1 METPTTDYSKLSTR
15 ELYELTAKAEGYE
28 SVPVD
33 IDTFLNDPYYLG
45 QTYDNGKAV
54 YEYWREAL
62 HRIYPNPLYSP
73 YEEVCLSGDT
83 TVDLLDG
90 RSLTMAEICEM
101 GPDAVFWVLAFN
113 VNTRQWEP
121 CKAGAPKM
129 TGIKP
134 VYKITLDNGKAFKAT
149 GNHKVLGKDN
159 RWHRADSLKVGQ
171 SLMPYNLTYDDAG
184 YAYAWDHSSQTS
196 VKRARLV
203 QQWKNKIPTGWH
215 THHKNQIR
223 QDDRPANI
231 IALHRDTHIE
241 LHGRMFHKNKEDP
254 ITGRVIRSQLSDAQ
268 ARARKNDP
276 AHYTAINYNHRIV
289 SIEILPPEPVYNFTV
304 DRLHNYT
311 LSCGVISSNCVTGCI
326 GAGKAVTVDTRVLT
340 ESGYKRAA
348 DITISDRLLG
358 TDGEFH
364 RLDGIFPQGK
374 KHCWKFYFNDR
385 SSVTTSDGHIWTV
398 ATHGPR
404 SPLHKWQ
411 DTTTADIVAEK
422 IKGRWLPGGKR
433 GKLFIPVLK
442 SPAAYPEKS
451 LPFDPYMFGLLLADG
466 SLTNFSISL
475 PEKDIYEKFSNRL
488 AAIGGTLTGPFASG
502 YDYRIKGVL
511 HLIAYLRDRKLGVRD
526 EKRYI
531 PEDYLLASPKQRL
544 ELLQGLFDGDGY
556 VGSSYYEIT
565 SVSSQLAEDVV
576 FLIESLGGRAT
587 RCPKRTGKYRLP
599 DGTIKE
605 CQEFYK
611 ISFTMPSDLPPFSS
625 EKHKSRRENYK
636 QQNEPY
642 KKIMSWEDA
651 GEHECV
657 CFSVDSPDHLFAV
670 EDFTFTHNTSF
681 AIMGAMYDL
690 YHVCLLREPQRKYK
704 LLRTTRILF
713 SLVTATKDLA
723 SAVMANQMLDV
734 IAASPFFTSRFMP
747 KKGEKLDE
755 DMFPHHVGV
764 GFGSRGGHNLGK
776 AVIGAIIDEAN
787 FQEAVANQAVKNY
800 ETITRR
806 MSSRFKLKNGSLPC
820 RRWLV
825 SSRNSDS
832 SFLES
837 HIEAVKDNPKVLVL
851 APAIWDVQK
860 EKGIY
865 SGKTFPVFIGTNTQ
879 QPMICTT
886 EKEVEDHAG
895 YIIEVPDIYRE
906 EFEENLPGALMD
918 LAGVANRSSMSLIYN
933 VEKWVDCQCL
943 DNAIAKDEIILS
955 IDGADKIMDYMVR
968 ELPKYN
974 YYVHLDG
981 ALKGDRFGFAMSAI
995 EKQMTVSGR
1004 NLLTGEQTLRL
1015 SPSLITPI
1023 VFGIKA
1029 RPGSEVPLWKVRQF
1043 LLDLRNKGV
1052 CIMQVSTD
1060 GFQSADMRQMLEKM
1074 GFNVKYVSVD
1084 TTKDPYLK
1092 FASNINHGLMKV
1104 PKSPILDFEV
1114 RYLENRDKKID
1125 HPDKVMVN
1133 GRYVKGSK
1141 DIADAVS
1148 ASQHEALLASLSLS
1162 AGTLVEQLGE
1172 TQHLSTR
1179 GRQEYVQDMI
1189 FSMVQGNPD
1198 KHIAGGMY

>member
-1 METPTTDYSKLSTR
+1 METLIDYSKLSTR

-54 YEYWREAL
+54 YSYWREAL
-62 HRIYPNPLYSP
+62 HKIYPNPLYSP
-73 YEEVCLSGDT
+73 YEEICLSGDT
-83 TVDLLDG
+83 SVDLLDG
-90 RSLTMAEICEM
+90 TRKTMAEICAM
-101 GPDAVFWVLAFN
+101 GPNAVFWVLAFN
-113 VNTRQWEP
+113 VNTKKWEP
-121 CKAGAPKM
+121 CKAGAARM

-134 VYKITLDNGKAFKAT
+134 VYKITLDNGESFKAT
-149 GNHKVLGKDN
+149 GNHKILGKDN
-159 RWHRADSLKVGQ
+159 RWHRTDTLKVGQ
-171 SLMPYNLTYDDAG
+171 SLMPYNLEYDEQG
-184 YAYAWDHSSQTS
+184 YAYVWDNAEQKS
-196 VKRARLV
+196 VKRARIV
-203 QQWKNKIPTGWH
+203 QRWKNGIPAGWH

-223 QDDRPANI
+223 RDDRPDNI

-241 LHGRMFHKNKEDP
+241 LHGRMLHECIADP
-254 ITGRVIRSQLSDAQ
+254 VKGPAVRSRMSEGQ
-268 ARARKNDP
+268 ARARKNNP
-276 AHYTAINYNHRIV
+276 VYYTAIKTAAGKISWALKTPEDIEKMRAGHIVWVNSPEGKANSSRILKEYNSTHLEELRLRGPGAARKKWANAPASEHERAASHMRSMNADPEFQAKAAAGNRAANLGKLLRRLNQMPGLMDVHPKKLPYPLQKVIARNFGCFVPGTESIDNELLVAKWPEIVERARNYNHHIV

-304 DRLHNYT
+304 DRLHNYP

-326 GAGKAVTVDTRVLT
+326 GAGK
-340 ESGYKRAA
+340 
-348 DITISDRLLG
+348 
-358 TDGEFH
+358 
-364 RLDGIFPQGK
+364 
-374 KHCWKFYFNDR
+374 
-385 SSVTTSDGHIWTV
+385 
-398 ATHGPR
+398 
-404 SPLHKWQ
+404 
-411 DTTTADIVAEK
+411 
-422 IKGRWLPGGKR
+422 
-433 GKLFIPVLK
+433 
-442 SPAAYPEKS
+442 
-451 LPFDPYMFGLLLADG
+451 
-466 SLTNFSISL
+466 
-475 PEKDIYEKFSNRL
+475 
-488 AAIGGTLTGPFASG
+488 
-502 YDYRIKGVL
+502 
-511 HLIAYLRDRKLGVRD
+511 
-526 EKRYI
+526 
-531 PEDYLLASPKQRL
+531 
-544 ELLQGLFDGDGY
+544 
-556 VGSSYYEIT
+556 
-565 SVSSQLAEDVV
+565 
-576 FLIESLGGRAT
+576 
-587 RCPKRTGKYRLP
+587 
-599 DGTIKE
+599 
-605 CQEFYK
+605 
-611 ISFTMPSDLPPFSS
+611 
-625 EKHKSRRENYK
+625 
-636 QQNEPY
+636 
-642 KKIMSWEDA
+642 
-651 GEHECV
+651 
-657 CFSVDSPDHLFAV
+657 
-670 EDFTFTHNTSF
+670 TSF

-895 YIIEVPDIYRE
+895 YIIEVPDVYRE

-933 VEKWVDCQCL
+933 VEKWVACQCL
-943 DNAIAKDEIILS
+943 DNAISKDEITLS
-955 IDGADKIMDYMVR
+955 IDGADKIMDYMAK
-968 ELPKYN
+968 ELPKHN

-1114 RYLENRDKKID
+1114 RHLENRDKKID

-1172 TQHLSTR
+1172 TQHLSMR
-1179 GRQEYVQDMI
+1179 GRQEYVQDLI
-1189 FSMVQGNPD
+1189 FGMAQGNPD
-1198 KHIAGGMY
+1198 EHIAGGMY

>member
-1 METPTTDYSKLSTR
+1 METSIDYSKLSTR

-54 YEYWREAL
+54 YSYWREAL
-62 HRIYPNPLYSP
+62 HKIYPNPLYSP
-73 YEEVCLSGDT
+73 YEEV
-83 TVDLLDG
+83 
-90 RSLTMAEICEM
+90 A
-101 GPDAVFWVLAFN
+101 
-113 VNTRQWEP
+113 
-121 CKAGAPKM
+121 
-129 TGIKP
+129 
-134 VYKITLDNGKAFKAT
+134 
-149 GNHKVLGKDN
+149 
-159 RWHRADSLKVGQ
+159 
-171 SLMPYNLTYDDAG
+171 
-184 YAYAWDHSSQTS
+184 
-196 VKRARLV
+196 
-203 QQWKNKIPTGWH
+203 
-215 THHKNQIR
+215 
-223 QDDRPANI
+223 
-231 IALHRDTHIE
+231 
-241 LHGRMFHKNKEDP
+241 
-254 ITGRVIRSQLSDAQ
+254 
-268 ARARKNDP
+268 
-276 AHYTAINYNHRIV
+276 
-289 SIEILPPEPVYNFTV
+289 
-304 DRLHNYT
+304 
-311 LSCGVISSNCVTGCI
+311 VTGCI
-326 GAGKAVTVDTRVLT
+326 GAGKALSTNEIVVCRDGKKKAKDVTLCDEV
-340 ESGYKRAA
+340 
-348 DITISDRLLG
+348 LG
-358 TDGEFH
+358 TDGGFH
-364 RLDGIFPQGK
+364 PVLGIFPQGV
-374 KHCWKFYFNDR
+374 KHTYALYVQVEGAAKDAPPVDR
-385 SSVTTSDGHIWTV
+385 IITSDEHIWT
-398 ATHGPR
+398 AYEDGRKFDILTC
-404 SPLHKWQ
+404 
-411 DTTTADIVAEK
+411 DIVSRLNE
-422 IKGRWLPGGKR
+422 GR
-433 GKLFIPVLK
+433 
-442 SPAAYPEKS
+442 
-451 LPFDPYMFGLLLADG
+451 
-466 SLTNFSISL
+466 
-475 PEKDIYEKFSNRL
+475 
-488 AAIGGTLTGPFASG
+488 TL
-502 YDYRIKGVL
+502 
-511 HLIAYLRDRKLGVRD
+511 
-526 EKRYI
+526 YI
-531 PEDYLLASPKQRL
+531 PTL
-544 ELLQGLFDGDGY
+544 E
-556 VGSSYYEIT
+556 
-565 SVSSQLAEDVV
+565 
-576 FLIESLGGRAT
+576 
-587 RCPKRTGKYRLP
+587 
-599 DGTIKE
+599 
-605 CQEFYK
+605 
-611 ISFTMPSDLPPFSS
+611 
-625 EKHKSRRENYK
+625 
-636 QQNEPY
+636 NEPRRY
-642 KKIMSWEDA
+642 FCGWADT
-651 GEHECV
+651 GDRECV
-657 CFSVDSPDHLFAV
+657 CFKVGSPDHLFAV
-670 EDFTFTHNTSF
+670 SNNTFTHNTSF
-681 AIMGAMYDL
+681 AIMGALYDL
-690 YHVCLLREPQRKYK
+690 YHVCLLREPQKKYK
-704 LLRTTRILF
+704 LLKTTRILF

-723 SAVMANQMLDV
+723 AAVMANQMLDV

-837 HIEAVKDNPKVLVL
+837 HIEAVKNNPKVLVL

-895 YIIEVPDIYRE
+895 YIIEVPDVYRE

-933 VEKWVDCQCL
+933 VEKWVACQCL
-943 DNAIAKDEIILS
+943 DNAISKDEITLS
-955 IDGADKIMDYMVR
+955 IDGVDKIMDYMAK
-968 ELPKYN
+968 ELPKHN

-1114 RYLENRDKKID
+1114 RHLENRDKKID

-1172 TQHLSTR
+1172 TQHLSIR

-1189 FSMVQGNPD
+1189 FGMVQGNPD
-1198 KHIAGGMY
+1198 EHIAGGMY

>member
-1 METPTTDYSKLSTR
+1 METSTIDYSKLSTR

-45 QTYDNGKAV
+45 QTYDNGKGV

-83 TVDLLDG
+83 SVDLLDG
-90 RSLTMAEICEM
+90 TRKTMAEICAM
-101 GPDAVFWVLAFN
+101 GLNAVFWVLAFN
-113 VNTRQWEP
+113 VNTKKWEP
-121 CKAGAPKM
+121 CKAGAARM

-134 VYKITLDNGKAFKAT
+134 VYKITLDNGESFKAT
-149 GNHKVLGKDN
+149 GNHKILGKDN
-159 RWHRADSLKVGQ
+159 RWHRTDTLKVGQ
-171 SLMPYNLTYDDAG
+171 SLMPYNLTYDDRG
-184 YAYAWDHSSQTS
+184 YAYVWDNAEQKS
-196 VKRARLV
+196 VKRARIV
-203 QQWKNKIPTGWH
+203 QQWKNGVPAGWH

-223 QDDRPANI
+223 HDDRPDNI
-231 IALHRDTHIE
+231 IVLHRDTHIE
-241 LHGRMFHKNKEDP
+241 LHGRMLHECIEDP
-254 ITGRVIRSQLSDAQ
+254 VKGPAIRSKLSEGQ
-268 ARARKNDP
+268 ARARKADP
-276 AHYTAINYNHRIV
+276 VHYSAIKATAGKISWALKTPEDIARMRKGQKEWVNSPEGKANSSRIMSEYNRAHPEELKARGKVAASKKWANASEKEHDRAARHMSAMNANPEFQAKAAAGNRAANLNKLLKRLNQMPGLSDARPKKLPYPLQKVIARNFGCFKPGTENIDNELLVKKWPEIVECARNYNHRIV

-304 DRLHNYT
+304 DRLHNYP

-326 GAGKAVTVDTRVLT
+326 GAGK
-340 ESGYKRAA
+340 
-348 DITISDRLLG
+348 
-358 TDGEFH
+358 
-364 RLDGIFPQGK
+364 
-374 KHCWKFYFNDR
+374 
-385 SSVTTSDGHIWTV
+385 
-398 ATHGPR
+398 
-404 SPLHKWQ
+404 
-411 DTTTADIVAEK
+411 
-422 IKGRWLPGGKR
+422 
-433 GKLFIPVLK
+433 
-442 SPAAYPEKS
+442 
-451 LPFDPYMFGLLLADG
+451 
-466 SLTNFSISL
+466 
-475 PEKDIYEKFSNRL
+475 
-488 AAIGGTLTGPFASG
+488 
-502 YDYRIKGVL
+502 
-511 HLIAYLRDRKLGVRD
+511 
-526 EKRYI
+526 
-531 PEDYLLASPKQRL
+531 
-544 ELLQGLFDGDGY
+544 
-556 VGSSYYEIT
+556 
-565 SVSSQLAEDVV
+565 
-576 FLIESLGGRAT
+576 
-587 RCPKRTGKYRLP
+587 
-599 DGTIKE
+599 
-605 CQEFYK
+605 
-611 ISFTMPSDLPPFSS
+611 
-625 EKHKSRRENYK
+625 
-636 QQNEPY
+636 
-642 KKIMSWEDA
+642 
-651 GEHECV
+651 
-657 CFSVDSPDHLFAV
+657 
-670 EDFTFTHNTSF
+670 TSF
-681 AIMGAMYDL
+681 AIMGVMYDL

-837 HIEAVKDNPKVLVL
+837 HIEAVKNNPKVFVL

-886 EKEVEDHAG
+886 EKEVEEHAG
-895 YIIEVPDIYRE
+895 YIIDVPEEYRD

-933 VEKWVDCQCL
+933 VEKWVKVQCL
-943 DNAIAKDEIILS
+943 DNAISKDEITLS
-955 IDGADKIMDYMVR
+955 IDGTDKIMDFMVKD
-968 ELPKYN
+968 LPKYN

-1004 NLLTGEQTLRL
+1004 NLVTGEQTLRL

-1023 VFGIKA
+1023 AFGIKA

-1052 CIMQVSTD
+1052 CIMQVSSD

-1114 RYLENRDKKID
+1114 RHLENRDKKID

-1172 TQHLSTR
+1172 TQHLSMR

-1189 FSMVQGNPD
+1189 FGMVQNTD
-1198 KHIAGGMY
+1198 EHIAGGMY

>member
-1 METPTTDYSKLSTR
+1 METLIDYSKLSTR

-54 YEYWREAL
+54 YSYWREAL
-62 HRIYPNPLYSP
+62 HKIYPNPLYSP
-73 YEEVCLSGDT
+73 YEEICLSGDT
-83 TVDLLDG
+83 SVDLLDG
-90 RSLTMAEICEM
+90 TSLTMAEICEKYK
-101 GPDAVFWVLAFN
+101 GRKFWVLAFN
-113 VNTRQWEP
+113 TRTKEWEP
-121 CKAGAPKM
+121 CEAYAPKI
-129 TGIKP
+129 TGHKP
-134 VYKITLDNGKAFKAT
+134 VYKVTLDNGQWFKAT
-149 GNHKVLGKDN
+149 AEHPILGKDN
-159 RWHRADSLKVGQ
+159 RWYRTSELKIGQ
-171 SLMPYNLTYDDAG
+171 SLMPYNITYDDMG
-184 YAYAWDHSSQTS
+184 YAYVWCNRKQRR

-203 QQWKNKIPTGWH
+203 QHWKNPIPKGYH
-215 THHKNQIR
+215 THHKDQVRANDVPSNIMALSVEDHFRIHNRLLGEAFGSPEEAAHIKTKMKVSRLAYR
-223 QDDRPANI
+223 QAHPQEVHDACARGGKASWAAKSPEAIVKMREGQRKWVNSPEGKANSSRI
-231 IALHRDTHIE
+231 LQQW
-241 LHGRMFHKNKEDP
+241 NKEHMVELKA
-254 ITGRVIRSQLSDAQ
+254 TGPARGKKAAVTRWKNASEAEHAKASRRLSALNASPEFQAKAAARQREVKKDKLLRRLNQMEGLSNMKPKDLPYPLQKVISRNFGCFRPGTENIDRVVLDSKWHEIVEQ
-268 ARARKNDP
+268 AR
-276 AHYTAINYNHRIV
+276 NYNHRIV
-289 SIEILPPEPVYNFTV
+289 KIELLPAETVYNFTV
-304 DRLHNYT
+304 DRLHNFT
-311 LSCGVISSNCVTGCI
+311 LSCGAVSHNCVTGCI
-326 GAGKAVTVDTRVLT
+326 GAGK
-340 ESGYKRAA
+340 
-348 DITISDRLLG
+348 
-358 TDGEFH
+358 
-364 RLDGIFPQGK
+364 
-374 KHCWKFYFNDR
+374 
-385 SSVTTSDGHIWTV
+385 
-398 ATHGPR
+398 
-404 SPLHKWQ
+404 
-411 DTTTADIVAEK
+411 
-422 IKGRWLPGGKR
+422 
-433 GKLFIPVLK
+433 
-442 SPAAYPEKS
+442 
-451 LPFDPYMFGLLLADG
+451 
-466 SLTNFSISL
+466 
-475 PEKDIYEKFSNRL
+475 
-488 AAIGGTLTGPFASG
+488 
-502 YDYRIKGVL
+502 
-511 HLIAYLRDRKLGVRD
+511 
-526 EKRYI
+526 
-531 PEDYLLASPKQRL
+531 
-544 ELLQGLFDGDGY
+544 
-556 VGSSYYEIT
+556 
-565 SVSSQLAEDVV
+565 
-576 FLIESLGGRAT
+576 
-587 RCPKRTGKYRLP
+587 
-599 DGTIKE
+599 
-605 CQEFYK
+605 
-611 ISFTMPSDLPPFSS
+611 
-625 EKHKSRRENYK
+625 
-636 QQNEPY
+636 
-642 KKIMSWEDA
+642 
-651 GEHECV
+651 
-657 CFSVDSPDHLFAV
+657 
-670 EDFTFTHNTSF
+670 TSF

-837 HIEAVKDNPKVLVL
+837 HIEAVKNNPKVLVL

-895 YIIEVPDIYRE
+895 YIIEVPDVYRE
-906 EFEENLPGALMD
+906 EFEENLPGSLMD

-933 VEKWVDCQCL
+933 VEKWVACQCL
-943 DNAIAKDEIILS
+943 DNAISKDEITLS
-955 IDGADKIMDYMVR
+955 IDGVDKIMDYMAK
-968 ELPKYN
+968 ELPKHN

-1023 VFGIKA
+1023 AFGIKA

-1114 RYLENRDKKID
+1114 RHLENRDKKID

-1172 TQHLSTR
+1172 TQHLSMR

-1189 FSMVQGNPD
+1189 FGMVQGNPD
-1198 KHIAGGMY
+1198 EHIAGGMY

>member
-1 METPTTDYSKLSTR
+1 MDDTQKTDYSKLSTR
-15 ELYELTAKAEGYE
+15 DLYELTAKAEGYE

-45 QTYDNGKAV
+45 QIYDEGKGV
-54 YEYWREAL
+54 YPYWREAL
-62 HRIYPNPLYSP
+62 HKIYPNPLYSP
-73 YEEVCLSGDT
+73 YEEVCLSVDT
-83 TVDLLDG
+83 EVTLAG
-90 RSLTMAEICEM
+90 GQATTMGEIYRKYRGKEFE
-101 GPDAVFWVLAFN
+101 VFAY
-113 VNTRQWEP
+113 NTFTKVWEP
-121 CKAGAPKM
+121 AAAHSPAV
-129 TGIKP
+129 TGFKP
-134 VYKITLDNGKAFKAT
+134 VYKIVLDNGKWVKAT
-149 GNHKVLGKDN
+149 AEHPFLGATGEW
-159 RWHRADSLKVGQ
+159 RRTDSLAVGEA
-171 SLMPYNLTYDDAG
+171 LMGTLYD
-184 YAYAWDHSSQTS
+184 
-196 VKRARLV
+196 
-203 QQWKNKIPTGWH
+203 
-215 THHKNQIR
+215 
-223 QDDRPANI
+223 
-231 IALHRDTHIE
+231 E
-241 LHGRMFHKNKEDP
+241 
-254 ITGRVIRSQLSDAQ
+254 
-268 ARARKNDP
+268 
-276 AHYTAINYNHRIV
+276 AIKTIV
-289 SIEILPPEPVYNFTV
+289 SIELLPAETVYNFTV
-304 DRLHNYT
+304 DRLHNFPLT
-311 LSCGVISSNCVTGCI
+311 CGVVSHNCVTGCI
-326 GAGKAVTVDTRVLT
+326 GAGKAVTADTKVLT

-348 DITISDRLLG
+348 DITMSDRLLG
-358 TDGEFH
+358 TDGAFH
-364 RLDGIFPQGK
+364 RLNGIFPQGK

-385 SSVTTSDGHIWTV
+385 SSVTTSDDHIWTV
-398 ATHGPR
+398 STHGPR
-404 SPLHKWQ
+404 SPSHKWQ
-411 DTTTADIVAEK
+411 DTTTADIVVEK

-442 SPAAYPEKS
+442 SPAAYPEKP

-466 SLTNFSISL
+466 VLTNFSIAL
-475 PEKDIYEKFSNRL
+475 PEKDIYEKFAGRL

-511 HLIAYLRDRKLGVRD
+511 HLIAYLRERRLDVRD

-544 ELLQGLFDGDGY
+544 ELLRGLFDGDGY

-565 SVSSQLAEDVV
+565 SVSPQLTDGIV

-599 DGTIKE
+599 DGTIRE

-611 ISFTMPSDLPPFSS
+611 ISFTMPSDLPPYSS

-642 KKIMSWEDA
+642 KKIMLWEDA

-657 CFSVDSPDHLFAV
+657 CFSVNSPDHLFAV

-681 AIMGAMYDL
+681 AIMGALYDL
-690 YHVCLLREPQRKYK
+690 YHVTLLREPQKKYK
-704 LLRTTRILF
+704 LLRTTRIIF

-734 IAASPFFTSRFMP
+734 IAASPYFTSKFMP

-755 DMFPHHVGV
+755 DMFPYHVGV

-787 FQEAVANQAVKNY
+787 FQEAVADQAVKNY

-806 MSSRFKLKNGSLPC
+806 MESRFMLKNGSLPC

-837 HIEAVKDNPKVLVL
+837 HIEAVKNNPKVLVL
-851 APAIWDVQK
+851 APAIWDVQGA
-860 EKGIY
+860 KGIY
-865 SGKTFPVFIGTNTQ
+865 CGKTFPVFIGTNTE
-879 QPMICTT
+879 QPMVCTS
-886 EKEVEDHAG
+886 EEEVEAHAG
-895 YIIEVPDIYRE
+895 YIIDVPVEYRSS
-906 EFEENLPGALMD
+906 FEENLPGALMD

-933 VEKWVDCQCL
+933 VEKWIACQCL
-943 DNAIAKDEIILS
+943 DNAISKDEITLS
-955 IDGADKIMDYMVR
+955 LDGADKIMDFVD
-968 ELPKYN
+968 LKKIPKYN

-981 ALKGDRFGFAMSAI
+981 ALKGDRFGFGMSAI

-1023 VFGIKA
+1023 AFGIKA

-1104 PKSPILDFEV
+1104 PKSTILDFEV
-1114 RYLENRDKKID
+1114 RNLENRDKKID

-1148 ASQHEALLASLSLS
+1148 ASQHEALLTSLSLS
-1162 AGTLVEQLGE
+1162 AGTLVEQLDE
-1172 TQHLSTR
+1172 TQHLSMR

-1189 FSMVQGNPD
+1189 FGMVQGNPD
-1198 KHIAGGMY
+1198 EHIAGGMY

>member
-1 METPTTDYSKLSTR
+1 METSTTDYSKLSTR

-45 QTYDNGKAV
+45 QTYDNGKGV

-73 YEEVCLSGDT
+73 YEEICLSGDT
-83 TVDLLDG
+83 SVDLLDG
-90 RSLTMAEICEM
+90 TRKTMAEICAM
-101 GPDAVFWVLAFN
+101 GPNAVFWVLAFN

-134 VYKITLDNGKAFKAT
+134 VYKITLDNGKSFKAT
-149 GNHKVLGKDN
+149 GNHKILGKDN
-159 RWHRADSLKVGQ
+159 RWYRADALKTGQ
-171 SLMPYNLTYDDAG
+171 SLMPYNLTYNDDG
-184 YAYAWDHSSQTS
+184 YAYIWDHATQKN

-203 QQWKNKIPTGWH
+203 QQWKNGIPAGWQ

-223 QDDRPANI
+223 HDDRPSNI

-241 LHGRMFHKNKEDP
+241 LHGKMFHKSVLDP
-254 ITGRVIRSQLSDAQ
+254 IKGPAV
-268 ARARKNDP
+268 RARLSEAQERARESDP
-276 AHYTAINYNHRIV
+276 GHYTAIKAAAGRRSWALKTSEDIEKIRKGQKEWVNSPEGKANSSRIMSEYNRTHPEELKARGKVAASKKWANASEKEHDRAACHMSAMNANPEFQAKAAAGNRAANLNKLLKRLNQIPGLQDIHPKKLPYPLQKVIARNFGCFKPGTENIDNELLVKKWSEIVERALNYNHRIV

-304 DRLHNYT
+304 DRLHNYP

-326 GAGKAVTVDTRVLT
+326 GAGK
-340 ESGYKRAA
+340 
-348 DITISDRLLG
+348 
-358 TDGEFH
+358 
-364 RLDGIFPQGK
+364 
-374 KHCWKFYFNDR
+374 
-385 SSVTTSDGHIWTV
+385 
-398 ATHGPR
+398 
-404 SPLHKWQ
+404 
-411 DTTTADIVAEK
+411 
-422 IKGRWLPGGKR
+422 
-433 GKLFIPVLK
+433 
-442 SPAAYPEKS
+442 
-451 LPFDPYMFGLLLADG
+451 
-466 SLTNFSISL
+466 
-475 PEKDIYEKFSNRL
+475 
-488 AAIGGTLTGPFASG
+488 
-502 YDYRIKGVL
+502 
-511 HLIAYLRDRKLGVRD
+511 
-526 EKRYI
+526 
-531 PEDYLLASPKQRL
+531 
-544 ELLQGLFDGDGY
+544 
-556 VGSSYYEIT
+556 
-565 SVSSQLAEDVV
+565 
-576 FLIESLGGRAT
+576 
-587 RCPKRTGKYRLP
+587 
-599 DGTIKE
+599 
-605 CQEFYK
+605 
-611 ISFTMPSDLPPFSS
+611 
-625 EKHKSRRENYK
+625 
-636 QQNEPY
+636 
-642 KKIMSWEDA
+642 
-651 GEHECV
+651 
-657 CFSVDSPDHLFAV
+657 
-670 EDFTFTHNTSF
+670 TSF

-837 HIEAVKDNPKVLVL
+837 HIEAVKNNPKVLVL

-886 EKEVEDHAG
+886 EKEVEEHAG
-895 YIIEVPDIYRE
+895 YIIEVPDVYRE

-933 VEKWVDCQCL
+933 VEKWVNVQCL
-943 DNAIAKDEIILS
+943 DNAISKDEISLS
-955 IDGADKIMDYMVR
+955 IDGTDKIMDFVTK
-968 ELPKYN
+968 EIPKYN

-981 ALKGDRFGFAMSAI
+981 AVKGDRFGFAMSAI

-1004 NLLTGEQTLRL
+1004 NLVTGEQTLRL

-1023 VFGIKA
+1023 AFGIKA

-1043 LLDLRNKGV
+1043 LLELRNKGI

-1060 GFQSADMRQMLEKM
+1060 GFQSVDMRQMLDKM

-1114 RYLENRDKKID
+1114 RHLENRDKKID

-1141 DIADAVS
+1141 DIADAVA

-1162 AGTLVEQLGE
+1162 AGTIVDQLGE
-1172 TQHLSTR
+1172 TQHLSMR
-1179 GRQEYVQDMI
+1179 GRQEYVQDLI
-1189 FSMVQGNPD
+1189 FGMAQGDPD
-1198 KHIAGGMY
+1198 KHIAGGLY

>member
-1 METPTTDYSKLSTR
+1 METSIDYSKLSTR

-54 YEYWREAL
+54 YSYWREAL
-62 HRIYPNPLYSP
+62 HKIYPNPLYSP
-73 YEEVCLSGDT
+73 YEEICLSGDT
-83 TVDLLDG
+83 SVDLLDG
-90 RSLTMAEICEM
+90 TSLTMAEICEKYK
-101 GPDAVFWVLAFN
+101 GRKFWVLAFN
-113 VNTRQWEP
+113 TRTKEWEP
-121 CKAGAPKM
+121 CEAYAPKI
-129 TGIKP
+129 TGHKP
-134 VYKITLDNGKAFKAT
+134 VYKVTLDNGQWFKAT
-149 GNHKVLGKDN
+149 AEHPILGKDN
-159 RWHRADSLKVGQ
+159 RWYRTSELKIGQ
-171 SLMPYNLTYDDAG
+171 SLMPYNITYDDMG
-184 YAYAWDHSSQTS
+184 YAYVWCNRKQRR

-203 QQWKNKIPTGWH
+203 QHWKNPIPKGYH
-215 THHKNQIR
+215 THHKDQVRANDVPSNIMALSVEDHFRIHNRLLGEAFGSPEEAAHIKAKMKVSHLAYR
-223 QDDRPANI
+223 QAHPQEVHDACARGGKASWAAKSPEAIAKMREGQRKWVNSPEGKANSSRI
-231 IALHRDTHIE
+231 LQQW
-241 LHGRMFHKNKEDP
+241 NKEHMVELKA
-254 ITGRVIRSQLSDAQ
+254 TGPARGKKAAVTRWQNASEAEHAKASRRLSALNASPEFQAKAAARQREVKKDKLLRRLNQMEGLSNMKPKDLPYPLQKVISCNFGCFRPGTENIDRVVLDSKWHEIVEQ
-268 ARARKNDP
+268 AR
-276 AHYTAINYNHRIV
+276 NYNHRIV
-289 SIEILPPEPVYNFTV
+289 KIELLPAETVYNFTV
-304 DRLHNYT
+304 DRLHNFT
-311 LSCGVISSNCVTGCI
+311 LSCGVVSHNCVTGCI
-326 GAGKAVTVDTRVLT
+326 GAGK
-340 ESGYKRAA
+340 
-348 DITISDRLLG
+348 
-358 TDGEFH
+358 
-364 RLDGIFPQGK
+364 
-374 KHCWKFYFNDR
+374 
-385 SSVTTSDGHIWTV
+385 
-398 ATHGPR
+398 
-404 SPLHKWQ
+404 
-411 DTTTADIVAEK
+411 
-422 IKGRWLPGGKR
+422 
-433 GKLFIPVLK
+433 
-442 SPAAYPEKS
+442 
-451 LPFDPYMFGLLLADG
+451 
-466 SLTNFSISL
+466 
-475 PEKDIYEKFSNRL
+475 
-488 AAIGGTLTGPFASG
+488 
-502 YDYRIKGVL
+502 
-511 HLIAYLRDRKLGVRD
+511 
-526 EKRYI
+526 
-531 PEDYLLASPKQRL
+531 
-544 ELLQGLFDGDGY
+544 
-556 VGSSYYEIT
+556 
-565 SVSSQLAEDVV
+565 
-576 FLIESLGGRAT
+576 
-587 RCPKRTGKYRLP
+587 
-599 DGTIKE
+599 
-605 CQEFYK
+605 
-611 ISFTMPSDLPPFSS
+611 
-625 EKHKSRRENYK
+625 
-636 QQNEPY
+636 
-642 KKIMSWEDA
+642 
-651 GEHECV
+651 
-657 CFSVDSPDHLFAV
+657 
-670 EDFTFTHNTSF
+670 TSF

-825 SSRNSDS
+825 SSRDSDS

-837 HIEAVKDNPKVLVL
+837 HIEAVKNNPKVLVL

-895 YIIEVPDIYRE
+895 YIIEVPDVYRE

-933 VEKWVDCQCL
+933 VEKWDACQCL
-943 DNAIAKDEIILS
+943 DNAISKDEITLS
-955 IDGADKIMDYMVR
+955 IDGVDKIMDYMAK
-968 ELPKYN
+968 ELPKHN

-1023 VFGIKA
+1023 AFGIKA

-1114 RYLENRDKKID
+1114 RHLENRDKKID

-1172 TQHLSTR
+1172 TQHLSMR

-1198 KHIAGGMY
+1198 EHIAGGMY

>member
-1 METPTTDYSKLSTR
+1 METSTADYSKLSTR

-45 QTYDNGKAV
+45 QTYDNGSAV
-54 YEYWREAL
+54 YSYWREAL
-62 HRIYPNPLYSP
+62 HKIYPNPLYSP
-73 YEEVCLSGDT
+73 YEEV
-83 TVDLLDG
+83 
-90 RSLTMAEICEM
+90 A
-101 GPDAVFWVLAFN
+101 
-113 VNTRQWEP
+113 
-121 CKAGAPKM
+121 
-129 TGIKP
+129 
-134 VYKITLDNGKAFKAT
+134 
-149 GNHKVLGKDN
+149 
-159 RWHRADSLKVGQ
+159 
-171 SLMPYNLTYDDAG
+171 
-184 YAYAWDHSSQTS
+184 
-196 VKRARLV
+196 
-203 QQWKNKIPTGWH
+203 
-215 THHKNQIR
+215 
-223 QDDRPANI
+223 
-231 IALHRDTHIE
+231 
-241 LHGRMFHKNKEDP
+241 
-254 ITGRVIRSQLSDAQ
+254 
-268 ARARKNDP
+268 
-276 AHYTAINYNHRIV
+276 
-289 SIEILPPEPVYNFTV
+289 
-304 DRLHNYT
+304 
-311 LSCGVISSNCVTGCI
+311 VTGCI
-326 GAGKAVTVDTRVLT
+326 GAGKALSTNELVVCRTGKKKAKDVTLCDEV
-340 ESGYKRAA
+340 
-348 DITISDRLLG
+348 LG
-358 TDGEFH
+358 TDGGFH
-364 RLDGIFPQGK
+364 PVLGIFPQGV
-374 KHCWKFYFNDR
+374 KHTYALYVQVEGAAKDTPPFDR
-385 SSVTTSDGHIWTV
+385 IITSDEHIWT
-398 ATHGPR
+398 AYEDGRQFDIFTC
-404 SPLHKWQ
+404 
-411 DTTTADIVAEK
+411 DIVSRLNE
-422 IKGRWLPGGKR
+422 GR
-433 GKLFIPVLK
+433 
-442 SPAAYPEKS
+442 
-451 LPFDPYMFGLLLADG
+451 
-466 SLTNFSISL
+466 
-475 PEKDIYEKFSNRL
+475 
-488 AAIGGTLTGPFASG
+488 TL
-502 YDYRIKGVL
+502 
-511 HLIAYLRDRKLGVRD
+511 
-526 EKRYI
+526 YI
-531 PEDYLLASPKQRL
+531 PTLA
-544 ELLQGLFDGDGY
+544 
-556 VGSSYYEIT
+556 
-565 SVSSQLAEDVV
+565 
-576 FLIESLGGRAT
+576 
-587 RCPKRTGKYRLP
+587 
-599 DGTIKE
+599 
-605 CQEFYK
+605 
-611 ISFTMPSDLPPFSS
+611 
-625 EKHKSRRENYK
+625 
-636 QQNEPY
+636 NEPRRY
-642 KKIMSWEDA
+642 FCGWADT
-651 GEHECV
+651 GDRECV
-657 CFSVDSPDHLFAV
+657 CFKVGSPDHLFAV
-670 EDFTFTHNTSF
+670 SNNTFTHNTSF
-681 AIMGAMYDL
+681 AIMGALYDL
-690 YHVCLLREPQRKYK
+690 YHVCLLREPQKKYK

-837 HIEAVKDNPKVLVL
+837 HIEAVKNNPKVLVL

-886 EKEVEDHAG
+886 EKEVEEHAG
-895 YIIEVPDIYRE
+895 YIIEVPDVYRE

-933 VEKWVDCQCL
+933 VEKWVACQCL
-943 DNAIAKDEIILS
+943 DNAISKDEITLS

-1023 VFGIKA
+1023 AFGIKA

-1114 RYLENRDKKID
+1114 RHLENRDKKID

-1162 AGTLVEQLGE
+1162 AGTLVDQLGD
-1172 TQHLSTR
+1172 TQHLSMR
-1179 GRQEYVQDMI
+1179 GRQEYVQDLI
-1189 FSMVQGNPD
+1189 FGMAQGDPD
-1198 KHIAGGMY
+1198 KHIAGGLY

>member
-1 METPTTDYSKLSTR
+1 METSIDYSKLSTR

-54 YEYWREAL
+54 YSYWREAL
-62 HRIYPNPLYSP
+62 HKIYPNPLYSP
-73 YEEVCLSGDT
+73 YEEICLSGDT
-83 TVDLLDG
+83 SVDLLDG
-90 RSLTMAEICEM
+90 STLTMAEICEKYQ
-101 GPDAVFWVLAFN
+101 GRKFWVLAFN
-113 VNTRQWEP
+113 TRTKEWEP
-121 CKAGAPKM
+121 CEAYAPKI
-129 TGIKP
+129 TGHKQ
-134 VYKITLDNGKAFKAT
+134 VYKVTLDNGKWFKAT
-149 GNHKVLGKDN
+149 AEHPILGKDN
-159 RWHRADSLKVGQ
+159 RWHRTSELKVGQ
-171 SLMPYNLTYDDAG
+171 SLMPYNITYDDMG
-184 YAYAWDHSSQTS
+184 YAYVWCNRKQRR

-203 QQWKNKIPTGWH
+203 QDWKNPIPKGYH
-215 THHKNQIR
+215 THHKDQARTNDVPSNIMALSVEDHFRVHNRLLGEAFGSPEEAAPIKAKMKASHLEYR
-223 QDDRPANI
+223 QAHPQEVHDACAKGGKASWAAKSPETIKRMRDGQRKWVNSPEGKANSSRI
-231 IALHRDTHIE
+231 LSEWNALH
-241 LHGRMFHKNKEDP
+241 LKEVAPARTKHAAETRWRNATAEDHAIASRRLSALNASP
-254 ITGRVIRSQLSDAQ
+254 EFQAKAAARQREVKKDKLLRRLNQMEGLSNMKPKDLPYTLQKVISRNFGCFRPGTENIDRAVLDAKWHEIVEQ
-268 ARARKNDP
+268 AR
-276 AHYTAINYNHRIV
+276 NYNHRIV
-289 SIEILPPEPVYNFTV
+289 KIELLPAETVYNFTV
-304 DRLHNYT
+304 DRLHNFP
-311 LSCGVISSNCVTGCI
+311 LSCGVVSHNCVTGCI
-326 GAGKAVTVDTRVLT
+326 GAGK
-340 ESGYKRAA
+340 
-348 DITISDRLLG
+348 
-358 TDGEFH
+358 
-364 RLDGIFPQGK
+364 
-374 KHCWKFYFNDR
+374 
-385 SSVTTSDGHIWTV
+385 
-398 ATHGPR
+398 
-404 SPLHKWQ
+404 
-411 DTTTADIVAEK
+411 
-422 IKGRWLPGGKR
+422 
-433 GKLFIPVLK
+433 
-442 SPAAYPEKS
+442 
-451 LPFDPYMFGLLLADG
+451 
-466 SLTNFSISL
+466 
-475 PEKDIYEKFSNRL
+475 
-488 AAIGGTLTGPFASG
+488 
-502 YDYRIKGVL
+502 
-511 HLIAYLRDRKLGVRD
+511 
-526 EKRYI
+526 
-531 PEDYLLASPKQRL
+531 
-544 ELLQGLFDGDGY
+544 
-556 VGSSYYEIT
+556 
-565 SVSSQLAEDVV
+565 
-576 FLIESLGGRAT
+576 
-587 RCPKRTGKYRLP
+587 
-599 DGTIKE
+599 
-605 CQEFYK
+605 
-611 ISFTMPSDLPPFSS
+611 
-625 EKHKSRRENYK
+625 
-636 QQNEPY
+636 
-642 KKIMSWEDA
+642 
-651 GEHECV
+651 
-657 CFSVDSPDHLFAV
+657 
-670 EDFTFTHNTSF
+670 TSF

-837 HIEAVKDNPKVLVL
+837 HIEAVKNNPKVLVL

-895 YIIEVPDIYRE
+895 YIIEVPDVYRE

-933 VEKWVDCQCL
+933 VEKWVACQCL
-943 DNAIAKDEIILS
+943 DNAIAKDEITLS
-955 IDGADKIMDYMVR
+955 IDGVDKIMDYMVR

-1023 VFGIKA
+1023 AFGIKA

-1114 RYLENRDKKID
+1114 RHLENRDKKID

-1172 TQHLSTR
+1172 TQNLSMR
-1179 GRQEYVQDMI
+1179 GRQEYVQDLI
-1189 FSMVQGNPD
+1189 FGMAQGNPD
-1198 KHIAGGMY
+1198 EHIAGGMY

>member
-1 METPTTDYSKLSTR
+1 MIPRKAPTQYCAKSMWWAYIWHMAIPTTDYSKLSTR

-54 YEYWREAL
+54 YSYWRDAL
-62 HRIYPNPLYSP
+62 HKIYPNPLYSP

-83 TVDLLDG
+83 AVDLLDG
-90 RSLTMAEICEM
+90 SRMTMAEICAM
-101 GPDAVFWVLAFN
+101 GPNAVFWVLAFN
-113 VNTRQWEP
+113 VNTKKWEP
-121 CKAGAPKM
+121 CKAGAACM

-134 VYKITLDNGKAFKAT
+134 VYKITLDNGESFKAT
-149 GNHKVLGKDN
+149 GNHKILGKDN
-159 RWHRADSLKVGQ
+159 RWYRADALKVGQ
-171 SLMPYNLTYDDAG
+171 SLMPYNLTYDDQG
-184 YAYAWDHSSQTS
+184 YAYVWDNAEQKS
-196 VKRARLV
+196 VKRARAV
-203 QQWKNKIPTGWH
+203 QRWKNGIPVRWH

-223 QDDRPANI
+223 HDDRPDNI
-231 IALHRDTHIE
+231 IALHR
-241 LHGRMFHKNKEDP
+241 
-254 ITGRVIRSQLSDAQ
+254 VVA
-268 ARARKNDP
+268 
-276 AHYTAINYNHRIV
+276 
-289 SIEILPPEPVYNFTV
+289 IEILPPEPVYNFTV
-304 DRLHNYT
+304 DRLHNYP

-326 GAGKAVTVDTRVLT
+326 GAGK
-340 ESGYKRAA
+340 
-348 DITISDRLLG
+348 
-358 TDGEFH
+358 
-364 RLDGIFPQGK
+364 
-374 KHCWKFYFNDR
+374 
-385 SSVTTSDGHIWTV
+385 
-398 ATHGPR
+398 
-404 SPLHKWQ
+404 
-411 DTTTADIVAEK
+411 
-422 IKGRWLPGGKR
+422 
-433 GKLFIPVLK
+433 
-442 SPAAYPEKS
+442 
-451 LPFDPYMFGLLLADG
+451 
-466 SLTNFSISL
+466 
-475 PEKDIYEKFSNRL
+475 
-488 AAIGGTLTGPFASG
+488 
-502 YDYRIKGVL
+502 
-511 HLIAYLRDRKLGVRD
+511 
-526 EKRYI
+526 
-531 PEDYLLASPKQRL
+531 
-544 ELLQGLFDGDGY
+544 
-556 VGSSYYEIT
+556 
-565 SVSSQLAEDVV
+565 
-576 FLIESLGGRAT
+576 
-587 RCPKRTGKYRLP
+587 
-599 DGTIKE
+599 
-605 CQEFYK
+605 
-611 ISFTMPSDLPPFSS
+611 
-625 EKHKSRRENYK
+625 
-636 QQNEPY
+636 
-642 KKIMSWEDA
+642 
-651 GEHECV
+651 
-657 CFSVDSPDHLFAV
+657 
-670 EDFTFTHNTSF
+670 TSF

-837 HIEAVKDNPKVLVL
+837 HIEAVKNNPKVLVL

-895 YIIEVPDIYRE
+895 YIIEVPDIYKE
-906 EFEENLPGALMD
+906 EFEENLPGSLMD

-933 VEKWVDCQCL
+933 VEKWVACQCL
-943 DNAIAKDEIILS
+943 DNAISKDEITLS
-955 IDGADKIMDYMVR
+955 IDGADKIMDYMVKD
-968 ELPKYN
+968 LPKYN

-1004 NLLTGEQTLRL
+1004 NLLSGEQTLRL
-1015 SPSLITPI
+1015 SPALITPI
-1023 VFGIKA
+1023 AFGIKA

-1114 RYLENRDKKID
+1114 RHLENRDKKVD

-1172 TQHLSTR
+1172 TQHLSIR
-1179 GRQEYVQDMI
+1179 GRQEYVQDLI
-1189 FSMVQGNPD
+1189 FGMAQGDPD
-1198 KHIAGGMY
+1198 KHIAGGLY

>member
-1 METPTTDYSKLSTR
+1 METSIDYSKLSTR

-45 QTYDNGKAV
+45 QTYDNGKGV

-83 TVDLLDG
+83 SVDLLDG
-90 RSLTMAEICEM
+90 TRKTMAEICAM
-101 GPDAVFWVLAFN
+101 GPNAVFWVLAFN
-113 VNTRQWEP
+113 VNTKKWEP

-129 TGIKP
+129 TGIRP
-134 VYKITLDNGKAFKAT
+134 VYKVTLDNGESFKAT
-149 GNHKVLGKDN
+149 GNHKILGKDN
-159 RWHRADSLKVGQ
+159 RWHRTDTLKVGQ
-171 SLMPYNLTYDDAG
+171 SLMPYNLTYDDRG
-184 YAYAWDHSSQTS
+184 YAYVWDNAEQKS
-196 VKRARLV
+196 VKIARNFGCFVPGTESIDNELLVTKWPEIVERAR
-203 QQWKNKIPTGWH
+203 
-215 THHKNQIR
+215 
-223 QDDRPANI
+223 
-231 IALHRDTHIE
+231 
-241 LHGRMFHKNKEDP
+241 
-254 ITGRVIRSQLSDAQ
+254 
-268 ARARKNDP
+268 
-276 AHYTAINYNHRIV
+276 NYNHRIV

-304 DRLHNYT
+304 DRLHNYP

-326 GAGKAVTVDTRVLT
+326 GAGK
-340 ESGYKRAA
+340 
-348 DITISDRLLG
+348 
-358 TDGEFH
+358 
-364 RLDGIFPQGK
+364 
-374 KHCWKFYFNDR
+374 
-385 SSVTTSDGHIWTV
+385 
-398 ATHGPR
+398 
-404 SPLHKWQ
+404 
-411 DTTTADIVAEK
+411 
-422 IKGRWLPGGKR
+422 
-433 GKLFIPVLK
+433 
-442 SPAAYPEKS
+442 
-451 LPFDPYMFGLLLADG
+451 
-466 SLTNFSISL
+466 
-475 PEKDIYEKFSNRL
+475 
-488 AAIGGTLTGPFASG
+488 
-502 YDYRIKGVL
+502 
-511 HLIAYLRDRKLGVRD
+511 
-526 EKRYI
+526 
-531 PEDYLLASPKQRL
+531 
-544 ELLQGLFDGDGY
+544 
-556 VGSSYYEIT
+556 
-565 SVSSQLAEDVV
+565 
-576 FLIESLGGRAT
+576 
-587 RCPKRTGKYRLP
+587 
-599 DGTIKE
+599 
-605 CQEFYK
+605 
-611 ISFTMPSDLPPFSS
+611 
-625 EKHKSRRENYK
+625 
-636 QQNEPY
+636 
-642 KKIMSWEDA
+642 
-651 GEHECV
+651 
-657 CFSVDSPDHLFAV
+657 
-670 EDFTFTHNTSF
+670 TSF

-837 HIEAVKDNPKVLVL
+837 HIEAVKNNPKVLVL

-895 YIIEVPDIYRE
+895 YIIEVPDVYRE

-933 VEKWVDCQCL
+933 VEKWVACQCL
-943 DNAIAKDEIILS
+943 DNAISKDEITLS
-955 IDGADKIMDYMVR
+955 IDGVDKIMDYMAK
-968 ELPKYN
+968 ELPKHN

-1023 VFGIKA
+1023 AFGIKA

-1114 RYLENRDKKID
+1114 RHLENRDKKID

-1172 TQHLSTR
+1172 TQHLSIR

-1189 FSMVQGNPD
+1189 FGMVQGNPD

>member
-1 METPTTDYSKLSTR
+1 M
-15 ELYELTAKAEGYE
+15 TAKAEGYE

-54 YEYWREAL
+54 YSYWREAL
-62 HRIYPNPLYSP
+62 HKIYPNPLYSP

-83 TVDLLDG
+83 SVDLLDG
-90 RSLTMAEICEM
+90 TSLTMAEICEKYQ
-101 GPDAVFWVLAFN
+101 GRKFWVLAFN
-113 VNTRQWEP
+113 TRTNEWEP
-121 CKAGAPKM
+121 CEAYAPKI
-129 TGIKP
+129 TGHKP
-134 VYKITLDNGKAFKAT
+134 VYKVTLDNGKWFKAT
-149 GNHKVLGKDN
+149 AEHPILGKDN
-159 RWHRADSLKVGQ
+159 RWYRTSELKVGQ
-171 SLMPYNLTYDDAG
+171 SLMPYNITYDDMG
-184 YAYAWDHSSQTS
+184 YAYVWCNRKQRR

-203 QQWKNKIPTGWH
+203 QHWKNPIPKGYHTRHKDQVRTNNVPSNIMALSVEGHFRVHNRLLGEAFGFPEEAARQREVKKDKLLRRLNQMEGLSNMKPKDLPYPLQKVISRNFGCFRPGTENIDRVALDAKWH
-215 THHKNQIR
+215 EIV
-223 QDDRPANI
+223 
-231 IALHRDTHIE
+231 E
-241 LHGRMFHKNKEDP
+241 
-254 ITGRVIRSQLSDAQ
+254 Q
-268 ARARKNDP
+268 AR
-276 AHYTAINYNHRIV
+276 NYNHRIV
-289 SIEILPPEPVYNFTV
+289 KIELLPAETVYNFTV
-304 DRLHNYT
+304 DRLHNFP
-311 LSCGVISSNCVTGCI
+311 LSCGVVSHNCVTGCI
-326 GAGKAVTVDTRVLT
+326 GAGK
-340 ESGYKRAA
+340 
-348 DITISDRLLG
+348 
-358 TDGEFH
+358 
-364 RLDGIFPQGK
+364 
-374 KHCWKFYFNDR
+374 
-385 SSVTTSDGHIWTV
+385 
-398 ATHGPR
+398 
-404 SPLHKWQ
+404 
-411 DTTTADIVAEK
+411 
-422 IKGRWLPGGKR
+422 
-433 GKLFIPVLK
+433 
-442 SPAAYPEKS
+442 
-451 LPFDPYMFGLLLADG
+451 
-466 SLTNFSISL
+466 
-475 PEKDIYEKFSNRL
+475 
-488 AAIGGTLTGPFASG
+488 
-502 YDYRIKGVL
+502 
-511 HLIAYLRDRKLGVRD
+511 
-526 EKRYI
+526 
-531 PEDYLLASPKQRL
+531 
-544 ELLQGLFDGDGY
+544 
-556 VGSSYYEIT
+556 
-565 SVSSQLAEDVV
+565 
-576 FLIESLGGRAT
+576 
-587 RCPKRTGKYRLP
+587 
-599 DGTIKE
+599 
-605 CQEFYK
+605 
-611 ISFTMPSDLPPFSS
+611 
-625 EKHKSRRENYK
+625 
-636 QQNEPY
+636 
-642 KKIMSWEDA
+642 
-651 GEHECV
+651 
-657 CFSVDSPDHLFAV
+657 
-670 EDFTFTHNTSF
+670 TSF

-895 YIIEVPDIYRE
+895 YIIEVPDVYRE

-933 VEKWVDCQCL
+933 VEKWVACQCL
-943 DNAIAKDEIILS
+943 DNAISKDEITLS
-955 IDGADKIMDYMVR
+955 IDGTDKIIDYMVG

-1023 VFGIKA
+1023 AFGIKA

-1114 RYLENRDKKID
+1114 RHLENRDKKID

-1172 TQHLSTR
+1172 TQHLSIR
-1179 GRQEYVQDMI
+1179 GRQEYVQDLI
-1189 FSMVQGNPD
+1189 FGMAQGNPD
-1198 KHIAGGMY
+1198 EHIAGGMY

>member
-83 TVDLLDG
+83 SVDLLDG
-90 RSLTMAEICEM
+90 TRKTMAEICAM
-101 GPDAVFWVLAFN
+101 GPNAVFWVLAFN
-113 VNTRQWEP
+113 VNTKQWEP

-129 TGIKP
+129 TGIRP
-134 VYKITLDNGKAFKAT
+134 IYKITLDNGESFKAT
-149 GNHKVLGKDN
+149 GNHKILGKDN
-159 RWHRADSLKVGQ
+159 RWHRTDTLKIGQ
-171 SLMPYNLTYDDAG
+171 SLMPYNLEYDDQG
-184 YAYAWDHSSQTS
+184 YAYVWDNAEQKS
-196 VKRARLV
+196 VKRARIV
-203 QQWKNKIPTGWH
+203 QRWKNGIPAGWH

-223 QDDRPANI
+223 QDDRPDNI

-241 LHGRMFHKNKEDP
+241 LHGRMLHECIADP
-254 ITGRVIRSQLSDAQ
+254 VKGSANLGKLLRRLNQMPGLMDVHPKKLPYPLQKAIARNFGCFVPGAESIDNELLVTKWPEIVE
-268 ARARKNDP
+268 RAR
-276 AHYTAINYNHRIV
+276 NYNRRIV

-304 DRLHNYT
+304 DRLHNYP

-326 GAGKAVTVDTRVLT
+326 GAGK
-340 ESGYKRAA
+340 
-348 DITISDRLLG
+348 
-358 TDGEFH
+358 
-364 RLDGIFPQGK
+364 
-374 KHCWKFYFNDR
+374 
-385 SSVTTSDGHIWTV
+385 
-398 ATHGPR
+398 
-404 SPLHKWQ
+404 
-411 DTTTADIVAEK
+411 
-422 IKGRWLPGGKR
+422 
-433 GKLFIPVLK
+433 
-442 SPAAYPEKS
+442 
-451 LPFDPYMFGLLLADG
+451 
-466 SLTNFSISL
+466 
-475 PEKDIYEKFSNRL
+475 
-488 AAIGGTLTGPFASG
+488 
-502 YDYRIKGVL
+502 
-511 HLIAYLRDRKLGVRD
+511 
-526 EKRYI
+526 
-531 PEDYLLASPKQRL
+531 
-544 ELLQGLFDGDGY
+544 
-556 VGSSYYEIT
+556 
-565 SVSSQLAEDVV
+565 
-576 FLIESLGGRAT
+576 
-587 RCPKRTGKYRLP
+587 
-599 DGTIKE
+599 
-605 CQEFYK
+605 
-611 ISFTMPSDLPPFSS
+611 
-625 EKHKSRRENYK
+625 
-636 QQNEPY
+636 
-642 KKIMSWEDA
+642 
-651 GEHECV
+651 
-657 CFSVDSPDHLFAV
+657 
-670 EDFTFTHNTSF
+670 TSF
-681 AIMGAMYDL
+681 AIMGVMYDL

-734 IAASPFFTSRFMP
+734 IAASPFFASRFMP

-764 GFGSRGGHNLGK
+764 GFGSRGGHNMGK

-787 FQEAVANQAVKNY
+787 FQEAVANQAVENY

-825 SSRNSDS
+825 SSRNSNS

-837 HIEAVKDNPKVLVL
+837 HIEAVKNNPKVLVL

-933 VEKWVDCQCL
+933 VEKWVACQCL
-943 DNAIAKDEIILS
+943 DNAISKDEITLS

-968 ELPKYN
+968 ELPKHN

-1023 VFGIKA
+1023 AFGIKA

-1114 RYLENRDKKID
+1114 RHLENRDKKID
-1125 HPDKVMVN
+1125 HPDKVMVD

-1172 TQHLSTR
+1172 TRHLSMH

-1189 FSMVQGNPD
+1189 FSMVQGNPGG
-1198 KHIAGGMY
+1198 HIAGGMY

>member
-1 METPTTDYSKLSTR
+1 MDDTQKTDYSKLSTR

-45 QTYDNGKAV
+45 QIYDEGKGV
-54 YEYWREAL
+54 YPYWREAL
-62 HRIYPNPLYSP
+62 HKIYPNPLYSP
-73 YEEVCLSGDT
+73 YEEVCLSGGT
-83 TVDLLDG
+83 EVRLSG
-90 RSLTMAEICEM
+90 
-101 GPDAVFWVLAFN
+101 GPDMTMGEIYRKYRGKEFEVFAY
-113 VNTRQWEP
+113 NTFTKVWEP
-121 CKAGAPKM
+121 AVAHSPAV
-129 TGIKP
+129 TGFKP
-134 VYKITLDNGKAFKAT
+134 VYKIVLDNGKWVKAT
-149 GNHKVLGKDN
+149 GEHPFLDIAGEW
-159 RWHRADSLKVGQ
+159 RRTDSLAVGDA
-171 SLMPYNLTYDDAG
+171 LMGTLYD
-184 YAYAWDHSSQTS
+184 
-196 VKRARLV
+196 
-203 QQWKNKIPTGWH
+203 
-215 THHKNQIR
+215 
-223 QDDRPANI
+223 
-231 IALHRDTHIE
+231 E
-241 LHGRMFHKNKEDP
+241 
-254 ITGRVIRSQLSDAQ
+254 
-268 ARARKNDP
+268 
-276 AHYTAINYNHRIV
+276 AIKTIV
-289 SIEILPPEPVYNFTV
+289 SIELLPAETVYNFTV
-304 DRLHNYT
+304 DRLHNFP
-311 LSCGVISSNCVTGCI
+311 LACGVVSHNCVTGCI
-326 GAGKAVTVDTRVLT
+326 GAGKAVTADTRVLT

-348 DITISDRLLG
+348 DITMSDRLLG

-364 RLDGIFPQGK
+364 RLNGIFPQGK

-385 SSVTTSDGHIWTV
+385 SSVTTSDDHIWTV
-398 ATHGPR
+398 STHGPR

-422 IKGRWLPGGKR
+422 FKGRWLPGGKR

-442 SPAAYPEKS
+442 SPATYPEKS

-466 SLTNFSISL
+466 ALTNFSISL
-475 PEKDIYEKFSNRL
+475 PEKDIYEKFSSRL
-488 AAIGGTLTGPFASG
+488 AAAGGTLTGPFASG
-502 YDYRIKGVL
+502 YDYRIKGML
-511 HLIAYLRDRKLGVRD
+511 HLIAYLRDRRLDVRD

-556 VGSSYYEIT
+556 VGPSYYEIS
-565 SVSSQLAEDVV
+565 SVSPQLAEDIV

-599 DGTIKE
+599 DGTIRE

-657 CFSVDSPDHLFAV
+657 CFSVNSPDHLFAV

-681 AIMGAMYDL
+681 AIMGALYDL
-690 YHVCLLREPQRKYK
+690 YHVTLLREPQKKYK
-704 LLRTTRILF
+704 LLRTTRIIF

-734 IAASPFFTSRFMP
+734 IAASPYFTSKFMP

-755 DMFPHHVGV
+755 DMFPYHVGV

-787 FQEAVANQAVKNY
+787 FQEAVADQAVKNY

-806 MSSRFKLKNGSLPC
+806 MESRFMLKNGSLPC

-837 HIEAVKDNPKVLVL
+837 HIEAVKNNPKVLVL
-851 APAIWDVQK
+851 APAIWDVQSA
-860 EKGIY
+860 KGIY
-865 SGKTFPVFIGTNTQ
+865 DGKTFPVFIGTNTE

-886 EKEVEDHAG
+886 EKEVEEHAG
-895 YIIEVPDIYRE
+895 YIIDVPVVYRSS
-906 EFEENLPGALMD
+906 FEENLPGALMD

-933 VEKWVDCQCL
+933 VEKWVACQCL
-943 DNAIAKDEIILS
+943 DNAISKDEITLS
-955 IDGADKIMDYMVR
+955 LDGADKIMDLVD
-968 ELPKYN
+968 LKKIPKYN

-981 ALKGDRFGFAMSAI
+981 ALKGDRFGFGMSAI
-995 EKQMTVSGR
+995 EKQMAVSGYD
-1004 NLLTGEQTLRL
+1004 LLTGESTMRL
-1015 SPSLITPI
+1015 SPSLITPLA
-1023 VFGIKA
+1023 FGIKA

-1043 LLDLRNKGV
+1043 LLDLRNASV
-1052 CIMQVSTD
+1052 SIMQVSAD
-1060 GFQSADMRQMLEKM
+1060 GFQSADMRQMLAKM

-1092 FASNINHGLMKV
+1092 FASNVNHGLMKV

-1114 RYLENRDKKID
+1114 RHLENREKKID

-1133 GRYVKGSK
+1133 GKYVKGGK
-1141 DIADAVS
+1141 DIADSVS
-1148 ASQHEALLASLSLS
+1148 ASQHEALLAAQTL
-1162 AGTLVEQLGE
+1162 ATGTITESFGD
-1172 TQHLSTR
+1172 TGHLSMK

-1189 FSMVQGNPD
+1189 FGMAEN
-1198 KHIAGGMY
+1198 GMY

>member
-45 QTYDNGKAV
+45 QTYDNGKGV

-83 TVDLLDG
+83 SVDLLDG
-90 RSLTMAEICEM
+90 TRKTMAEICAM
-101 GPDAVFWVLAFN
+101 GPNAVFWVLAFN
-113 VNTRQWEP
+113 VNTKKWEP

-129 TGIKP
+129 TGIRP
-134 VYKITLDNGKAFKAT
+134 IYKITLDNGESFKAT
-149 GNHKVLGKDN
+149 GNHKILGKDN
-159 RWHRADSLKVGQ
+159 RWHRTDTLKIGQ
-171 SLMPYNLTYDDAG
+171 SLMPYNLEYDDQG
-184 YAYAWDHSSQTS
+184 YAYVWDNAEQKS
-196 VKRARLV
+196 VKRARIV
-203 QQWKNKIPTGWH
+203 QRWKNGIPAGWH

-223 QDDRPANI
+223 QDDRPDNI
-231 IALHRDTHIE
+231 IALHRDIHIE
-241 LHGRMFHKNKEDP
+241 LHGRMLHECIADP
-254 ITGRVIRSQLSDAQ
+254 VKGSAIRSKMSEGQ
-268 ARARKNDP
+268 ARARKNNPGHYIAIKTAAGKISWALKTPEDIEKMRAGHIAWVNSPEGKANSSRILKEYNSTHLEELRLRGAGASRKKWANAPASEHERAAAHMRNMNADP
-276 AHYTAINYNHRIV
+276 AFQAKAAAGNRAANLGKLLRRLNQMPGLMDVHPKKLPYPLQKVIARNFGCFVPGTESIDNELLVTKWPEIVERARNYNHRIV

-304 DRLHNYT
+304 DRLHNYP

-326 GAGKAVTVDTRVLT
+326 GAGK
-340 ESGYKRAA
+340 
-348 DITISDRLLG
+348 
-358 TDGEFH
+358 
-364 RLDGIFPQGK
+364 
-374 KHCWKFYFNDR
+374 
-385 SSVTTSDGHIWTV
+385 
-398 ATHGPR
+398 
-404 SPLHKWQ
+404 
-411 DTTTADIVAEK
+411 
-422 IKGRWLPGGKR
+422 
-433 GKLFIPVLK
+433 
-442 SPAAYPEKS
+442 
-451 LPFDPYMFGLLLADG
+451 
-466 SLTNFSISL
+466 
-475 PEKDIYEKFSNRL
+475 
-488 AAIGGTLTGPFASG
+488 
-502 YDYRIKGVL
+502 
-511 HLIAYLRDRKLGVRD
+511 
-526 EKRYI
+526 
-531 PEDYLLASPKQRL
+531 
-544 ELLQGLFDGDGY
+544 
-556 VGSSYYEIT
+556 
-565 SVSSQLAEDVV
+565 
-576 FLIESLGGRAT
+576 
-587 RCPKRTGKYRLP
+587 
-599 DGTIKE
+599 
-605 CQEFYK
+605 
-611 ISFTMPSDLPPFSS
+611 
-625 EKHKSRRENYK
+625 
-636 QQNEPY
+636 
-642 KKIMSWEDA
+642 
-651 GEHECV
+651 
-657 CFSVDSPDHLFAV
+657 
-670 EDFTFTHNTSF
+670 TSF

-837 HIEAVKDNPKVLVL
+837 HIEAVKNNPKVLVL

-933 VEKWVDCQCL
+933 VEKWVACQCL

-1023 VFGIKA
+1023 AFGIKA

-1052 CIMQVSTD
+1052 CIMQVSSD

-1104 PKSPILDFEV
+1104 PKSTILDFEV
-1114 RYLENRDKKID
+1114 RNLENRDKKID

-1172 TQHLSTR
+1172 TQHLSMR

-1189 FSMVQGNPD
+1189 FGMVQGNPD
-1198 KHIAGGMY
+1198 EHIAGGMY

>member
-1 METPTTDYSKLSTR
+1 METSTTDYSKLSTR

-45 QTYDNGKAV
+45 QTYDNGKGV

-73 YEEVCLSGDT
+73 YEE
-83 TVDLLDG
+83 
-90 RSLTMAEICEM
+90 I
-101 GPDAVFWVLAFN
+101 
-113 VNTRQWEP
+113 
-121 CKAGAPKM
+121 
-129 TGIKP
+129 
-134 VYKITLDNGKAFKAT
+134 
-149 GNHKVLGKDN
+149 
-159 RWHRADSLKVGQ
+159 
-171 SLMPYNLTYDDAG
+171 
-184 YAYAWDHSSQTS
+184 
-196 VKRARLV
+196 
-203 QQWKNKIPTGWH
+203 
-215 THHKNQIR
+215 
-223 QDDRPANI
+223 
-231 IALHRDTHIE
+231 
-241 LHGRMFHKNKEDP
+241 
-254 ITGRVIRSQLSDAQ
+254 
-268 ARARKNDP
+268 
-276 AHYTAINYNHRIV
+276 
-289 SIEILPPEPVYNFTV
+289 
-304 DRLHNYT
+304 
-311 LSCGVISSNCVTGCI
+311 CVTGCI
-326 GAGKAVTVDTRVLT
+326 GAGK
-340 ESGYKRAA
+340 
-348 DITISDRLLG
+348 
-358 TDGEFH
+358 
-364 RLDGIFPQGK
+364 
-374 KHCWKFYFNDR
+374 
-385 SSVTTSDGHIWTV
+385 
-398 ATHGPR
+398 
-404 SPLHKWQ
+404 
-411 DTTTADIVAEK
+411 
-422 IKGRWLPGGKR
+422 
-433 GKLFIPVLK
+433 
-442 SPAAYPEKS
+442 
-451 LPFDPYMFGLLLADG
+451 
-466 SLTNFSISL
+466 
-475 PEKDIYEKFSNRL
+475 
-488 AAIGGTLTGPFASG
+488 
-502 YDYRIKGVL
+502 
-511 HLIAYLRDRKLGVRD
+511 
-526 EKRYI
+526 
-531 PEDYLLASPKQRL
+531 
-544 ELLQGLFDGDGY
+544 
-556 VGSSYYEIT
+556 
-565 SVSSQLAEDVV
+565 
-576 FLIESLGGRAT
+576 
-587 RCPKRTGKYRLP
+587 
-599 DGTIKE
+599 
-605 CQEFYK
+605 
-611 ISFTMPSDLPPFSS
+611 
-625 EKHKSRRENYK
+625 
-636 QQNEPY
+636 
-642 KKIMSWEDA
+642 
-651 GEHECV
+651 
-657 CFSVDSPDHLFAV
+657 
-670 EDFTFTHNTSF
+670 TSF

-837 HIEAVKDNPKVLVL
+837 HIEAVKNNPKVLVL

-886 EKEVEDHAG
+886 EKEVEEHAG
-895 YIIEVPDIYRE
+895 YIIEVPDVYRE

-933 VEKWVDCQCL
+933 VEKWVNVQCL
-943 DNAIAKDEIILS
+943 DNAISKDEISLS
-955 IDGADKIMDYMVR
+955 IDGTDKIMDFVTK
-968 ELPKYN
+968 EIPKYN

-1004 NLLTGEQTLRL
+1004 NLVTGEQTLRL

-1023 VFGIKA
+1023 AFGIKA

-1043 LLDLRNKGV
+1043 LLELRNKGI

-1060 GFQSADMRQMLEKM
+1060 GFQSADMRQMLDKM

-1114 RYLENRDKKID
+1114 RHLENRDKKID

-1172 TQHLSTR
+1172 TQHLSMR

-1189 FSMVQGNPD
+1189 FGMVQGNPD
-1198 KHIAGGMY
+1198 EHIAGGMY

>member
-1 METPTTDYSKLSTR
+1 MATSTTDYSKLSTH
-15 ELYELTAKAEGYE
+15 ELYEMTAKAEGYE

-54 YEYWREAL
+54 YSYWREAL
-62 HRIYPNPLYSP
+62 HKIYPNPLYSP
-73 YEEVCLSGDT
+73 YEE
-83 TVDLLDG
+83 
-90 RSLTMAEICEM
+90 I
-101 GPDAVFWVLAFN
+101 
-113 VNTRQWEP
+113 
-121 CKAGAPKM
+121 
-129 TGIKP
+129 
-134 VYKITLDNGKAFKAT
+134 
-149 GNHKVLGKDN
+149 
-159 RWHRADSLKVGQ
+159 
-171 SLMPYNLTYDDAG
+171 
-184 YAYAWDHSSQTS
+184 
-196 VKRARLV
+196 
-203 QQWKNKIPTGWH
+203 
-215 THHKNQIR
+215 
-223 QDDRPANI
+223 
-231 IALHRDTHIE
+231 
-241 LHGRMFHKNKEDP
+241 
-254 ITGRVIRSQLSDAQ
+254 
-268 ARARKNDP
+268 
-276 AHYTAINYNHRIV
+276 
-289 SIEILPPEPVYNFTV
+289 
-304 DRLHNYT
+304 
-311 LSCGVISSNCVTGCI
+311 CVTGCI
-326 GAGKAVTVDTRVLT
+326 GAGKAVTVDTRILT

-348 DITISDRLLG
+348 DITMSDRLLG
-358 TDGEFH
+358 TDGKFH

-385 SSVTTSDGHIWTV
+385 SSVTTSDDHIWTV
-398 ATHGPR
+398 SSHGPR
-404 SPLHKWQ
+404 SPLHRWQ

-442 SPAAYPEKS
+442 SPAAYPEKT
-451 LPFDPYMFGLLLADG
+451 LPFDSYMFGLLLADG

-475 PEKDIYEKFSNRL
+475 PEKDIYEKFSSRL

-511 HLIAYLRDRKLGVRD
+511 HLIAYLRDRRLDVRD

-556 VGSSYYEIT
+556 VGPSYYEIT
-565 SVSSQLAEDVV
+565 SVSPQLAEDVV

-599 DGTIKE
+599 DGAIKE

-625 EKHKSRRENYK
+625 EKHKSRRESYK

-837 HIEAVKDNPKVLVL
+837 HIEAVKNNPKVLVL

-879 QPMICTT
+879 QPMICAT

-933 VEKWVDCQCL
+933 VEKWVACQCL
-943 DNAIAKDEIILS
+943 DNAISKDEITLS
-955 IDGADKIMDYMVR
+955 IDGVDKIMDYMVK

-1004 NLLTGEQTLRL
+1004 NLLSGEQTLRL
-1015 SPSLITPI
+1015 SPSLTTPI
-1023 VFGIKA
+1023 AFGIKA

-1060 GFQSADMRQMLEKM
+1060 GFQSADMRQMLDKM

-1104 PKSPILDFEV
+1104 PKSAILDYEV
-1114 RYLENRDKKID
+1114 RHLENRDKKID

-1162 AGTLVEQLGE
+1162 AGTLVGQLGE
-1172 TQHLSTR
+1172 TQHLSMR

-1189 FSMVQGNPD
+1189 FGMAQGNPD
-1198 KHIAGGMY
+1198 EHIAGGIY